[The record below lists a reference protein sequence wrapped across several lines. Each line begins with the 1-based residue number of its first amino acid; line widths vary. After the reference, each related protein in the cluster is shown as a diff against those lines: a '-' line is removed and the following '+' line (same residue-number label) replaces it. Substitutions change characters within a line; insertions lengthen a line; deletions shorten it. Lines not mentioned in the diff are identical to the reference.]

1 MQTANGIIYGIQEN
15 GDLEWYHH
23 DGRLTG
29 EFRWHGP
36 NKVGTGWGNF
46 AQVFCGDDGV
56 VYTVGHTTQP
66 ALQKNEPQPPATGGD
81 LTWWR
86 HTGRGAGTFDWEG
99 PKRVGK
105 NWGTFVAV
113 FPGPDGVIYAIQ
125 PGGDLIWWRHTG
137 RHDGTFQWE
146 GPMTVGNGW
155 ADFSHVFC
163 GPDGIIYAV
172 RPIVQPRFKPDN
184 QGNPPPLASGGELM
198 WYRHLGQAD
207 GTSRWEGPP
216 KKVGTGWSD
225 FTHVFCGGDDII
237 YGVRPIVQPRF
248 KPDNQGNPPPAASG
262 GELLWY
268 RHLGQADGTSNWQGA
283 NKVGEHWNT
292 LENPA
297 CGGAEPIATATG
309 AIGDFWRDTLG
320 VLSVGTPTG
329 PVQPADWRFHL
340 QSFTFGQILK
350 PADEPPVIVERF
362 HVSVEIAAIY
372 CFTTDD
378 PGGTDE
384 PYLISN
390 TYTIDPSVGDTSVHT
405 VEISNDALGNHE
417 TGDIFGQDQ
426 QLANNI
432 TVPGDGDITVNI
444 SLWDQELGINPEQA
458 VGSISKTTSDAI
470 TAGLPAL
477 AAAIGS
483 VALPGAG
490 TVAGLEAGTV
500 LSEVMAMS
508 GITGAIGT
516 AIASAV
522 VDLLGDDLID
532 QKNLVIPSSFLAV
545 LCKGDPATLEKTS
558 KTING
563 MSYNFPQGPEDDSW
577 LFDRGPGKGTYRIFL
592 RVSKV

>member
-1 MQTANGIIYGIQEN
+1 MHTANGIVYGIQEN

-29 EFRWHGP
+29 EFRWQGP
-36 NKVGTGWGNF
+36 NKVGTGWGDI
-46 AQVFCGDDGV
+46 ARVFCGDDGV
-56 VYTVGHTTQP
+56 VYTVGHATQP
-66 ALQKNEPQPPATGGD
+66 PLKWDEPQPPATGGD

-86 HTGRGAGTFDWEG
+86 HNGRGAGTFDWEG
-99 PKRVGK
+99 PKRVGT
-105 NWGTFVAV
+105 NWGSFAAV

-137 RHDGTFQWE
+137 RHDGTFKWE
-146 GPMTVGNGW
+146 GPKTVGNGW
-155 ADFSHVFC
+155 ADFVHVFC

-172 RPIVQPRFKPDN
+172 RPIVQPPIKPDN
-184 QGNPPPLASGGELM
+184 QGKPPPMASGGELM
-198 WYRHLGQAD
+198 WYRHLGQSD
-207 GTSRWEGPP
+207 GTNKWE
-216 KKVGTGWSD
+216 
-225 FTHVFCGGDDII
+225 
-237 YGVRPIVQPRF
+237 
-248 KPDNQGNPPPAASG
+248 
-262 GELLWY
+262 
-268 RHLGQADGTSNWQGA
+268 GA
-283 NKVGEHWNT
+283 NKVGNHWNT

-297 CGGAEPIATATG
+297 CGGAELLAAATG

-329 PVQPADWRFHL
+329 PVQPTGGGSHIQD
-340 QSFTFGQILK
+340 FTFGQILK

-362 HVSVEIAAIY
+362 HVSVEISAIY

-390 TYTIDPSVGDTSVHT
+390 TYTIDPSVGQTSVHT

-417 TGDIFGQDQ
+417 AGDIFGQDQ

-444 SLWDQELGINPEQA
+444 SLWDQELGINPEKA
-458 VGSISKTTSDAI
+458 VSSIGKITSDAI

-477 AAAIGS
+477 GAAIGS
-483 VALPGAG
+483 VVPGAG
-490 TVAGLEAGTV
+490 TGAGLAAGTG
-500 LSEVMAMS
+500 LSEIMAAS
-508 GITGAIGT
+508 GITEAVGK

-522 VDLLGDDLID
+522 VDLLGDDLVD
-532 QKNLVIPSSFLAV
+532 QKSLVIPSSFLAT